1 MPDIQWFPG
10 HMAKTFRELKESIK
24 LCDLVV
30 EVCDARI
37 VRSSRNP
44 ELQDIIQGKQRIIAL
59 NKQDLAD
66 PLVNQAWLNHFQ
78 DRGEPV
84 LLLDA
89 RRAKDA
95 QALQRMAKQ
104 LSAEILAK
112 AKARGR
118 VSRPIRILVAGIP
131 NCGKSTLINS
141 LIGKKRAQTANKPGV
156 TRQLQWW
163 KLGSDLQLLDSP
175 GLLWPKLE
183 SREAQVAL
191 GATGAVKDEIM
202 ARFDLAGELIY
213 RLAQIYPD
221 LIFERFSI
229 KLEDYQGNQ
238 QAEINHKILSQLALD
253 FGFLRQGGEPDLDR
267 AADYALQQFRQGR
280 LGRLSLEMPQV

>member
-10 HMAKTFRELKESIK
+10 HMAKTLRELKETIK

-44 ELQDIIQGKQRIIAL
+44 ELQEIIQGKQRIIAL

-66 PLVNQAWLNHFQ
+66 PEINQTWLNYFK
-78 DRGEPV
+78 DREEPV

-89 RRAKDA
+89 RQAKDA
-95 QALQRMAKQ
+95 QALQKLAKE
-104 LSAEILAK
+104 LSADILAR

-118 VSRPIRILVAGIP
+118 ISRPIRILVAGIP

-141 LIGKKRAQTANKPGV
+141 LIGKRRAQTANKPGV

-163 KLGSDLQLLDSP
+163 KLGADLQLLDSP

-183 SREAQVAL
+183 SREAQIAL

-202 ARFDLAGELIY
+202 TRTDLAGELLY
-213 RLAQIYPD
+213 LLTGLYPAPMADQYGLQIED
-221 LIFERFSI
+221 FEGDSQ
-229 KLEDYQGNQ
+229 L
-238 QAEINHKILSQLALD
+238 EINHKILEHLASAL
-253 FGFLRQGGEPDLDR
+253 GFLRQGGEPDLER
-267 AADYALQQFRQGR
+267 AADHALRQFRQGR
-280 LGRLSLEMPQV
+280 LGRFSLESPQA

>member
-10 HMAKTFRELKESIK
+10 HMAKTLRELKESIK

-44 ELQDIIQGKQRIIAL
+44 ELQEIIAGKQKILVL

-66 PLVNQAWLNHFQ
+66 PQVSQAWLQYFA
-78 DRGEPV
+78 DRGETA
-84 LLLDA
+84 LAIDA
-89 RRAKDA
+89 RQAKAAKNLQKLAKD
-95 QALQRMAKQ
+95 
-104 LSAEILAK
+104 LSADILAR

-118 VSRPIRILVAGIP
+118 ISRPLRILVAGIP

-141 LIGKKRAQTANKPGV
+141 LIGKSRAQTANKPGV

-183 SREAQVAL
+183 SRAAQIAL
-191 GATGAVKDEIM
+191 GSTGAVRDEIM
-202 ARFDLAGELIY
+202 ARQELAGELLY
-213 RLAQIYPD
+213 LLSKLYPAQMAANYGLKAD
-221 LIFERFSI
+221 R
-229 KLEDYQGNQ
+229 YQGKSQ
-238 QAEINHKILSQLALD
+238 FEINTQILSQLAEDL
-253 FGFLRQGGEPDLDR
+253 GFLRQGGEMDLDR
-267 AADYALQQFRQGR
+267 AADHALRQFRQAR
-280 LGRLSLEMPQV
+280 LGRFSLEQPQL

>member
-229 KLEDYQGNQ
+229 KLEDYRGNQ

>member
-10 HMAKTFRELKESIK
+10 HMAKTIKELKDTIK

-44 ELQDIIQGKQRIIAL
+44 ELQEIIQGKQRIIAL

-66 PLVNQAWLNHFQ
+66 PVVNQAWLHYFK

-89 RRAKDA
+89 RQAKDA
-95 QALQRMAKQ
+95 KALQKLAKE
-104 LSAEILAK
+104 LSSDILAR

-141 LIGKKRAQTANKPGV
+141 LIGKRRAQTANKPGV

-202 ARFDLAGELIY
+202 ARTQLAGELLY
-213 RLAQIYPD
+213 LLTGLYPAMMAD
-221 LIFERFSI
+221 HYGLRR
-229 KLEDYQGNQ
+229 EDYEGDSQL
-238 QAEINHKILSQLALD
+238 EINHKILSQLAADL
-253 FGFLRQGGEPDLDR
+253 GFLRQGGEPDFDR
-267 AADYALQQFRQGR
+267 AADHALRQFRQGR
-280 LGRLSLEMPQV
+280 LGRISLESPQV

>member
-229 KLEDYQGNQ
+229 KLEDYQGDR